1 MDAKTLASHRA
12 ALLALR
18 DSLLREEATPP
29 TPPPRAPG
37 ERLDEDDEQPLVEM
51 LQIIASNRNRNRARE
66 LARVEAALRRLER
79 EPELFGLCLS
89 CEEEIAPKRL
99 EAMPYVERCVDC
111 QASADGPRRTGRR
124 HLTDFS

>member
-1 MDAKTLASHRA
+1 MDASTLAAYRA

-18 DSLLREEATPP
+18 AAFEQEAAA
-29 TPPPRAPG
+29 PPPADLQTPG
-37 ERLDEDDEQPLVEM
+37 DRRDEEDDQPLAEM
-51 LQIIASNRNRNRARE
+51 LQIIASNRNRTRARD

-79 EPELFGLCLS
+79 EPDLFGLCLS

-99 EAMPYVERCVDC
+99 QAMPFVERCVDC
-111 QASADGPRRTGRR
+111 QASADGPRGRGRR